1 LVEAITLAGIPTELD
16 KQIRLLK
23 LAAEEQNVKQ
33 DEQLQIIETLR
44 TQLEERIEGVRSV
57 LDTIQGPDPVAKD
70 RHQEQ
75 LDASRTVHTR
85 VDELSEVLESRAEQL
100 ESAMKEQKQL
110 MLALK
115 SFLEDKTS
123 RPEHALQS
131 GNERVNESE
140 NRNPWPSST
149 LSTAYF
155 AASLL
160 SSVLSSV
167 AATSIVSRNRDLN
180 KTSGPVFLPVDYSLP
195 GLGTLNKIQ
204 IQPSLLKRVEMPG
217 ITESNTETESNIE
230 TVVSAQDGQA
240 RFMITA
246 ITSTPAK
253 PKDSTPV
260 KSSDEW
266 IQDYSRTQRAV
277 RQPGEQR
284 SRPERLGLVLGSSM
298 GPGWIG
304 SVLEIPEDDGN
315 GSDGGAPGDGEPDV
329 DGFHDGL
336 DLAIP
341 STSHDDGDFSWE
353 RSSGGG
359 EGGGGGQGSS
369 SSSDSDSDSS

>member
-1 LVEAITLAGIPTELD
+1 
-16 KQIRLLK
+16 
-23 LAAEEQNVKQ
+23 
-33 DEQLQIIETLR
+33 
-44 TQLEERIEGVRSV
+44 V
-57 LDTIQGPDPVAKD
+57 LDTIQGPDPAAKD

-110 MLALK
+110 ILALK
-115 SFLEDKTS
+115 LFLEDKTS

-140 NRNPWPSST
+140 NRNPWASST

-155 AASLL
+155 AALLL

-167 AATSIVSRNRDLN
+167 AATSIVTRNRDLN
-180 KTSGPVFLPVDYSLP
+180 KTSRPVFLPVDYSLP
-195 GLGTLNKIQ
+195 SLGTLNKIQ
-204 IQPSLLKRVEMPG
+204 IQPSLVKRVEKPG
-217 ITESNTETESNIE
+217 ITESNIE

-246 ITSTPAK
+246 ITSTPTK

-284 SRPERLGLVLGSSM
+284 SRPEVVRASSK
-298 GPGWIG
+298 
-304 SVLEIPEDDGN
+304 
-315 GSDGGAPGDGEPDV
+315 
-329 DGFHDGL
+329 
-336 DLAIP
+336 IP
-341 STSHDDGDFSWE
+341 SMYMYA
-353 RSSGGG
+353 
-359 EGGGGGQGSS
+359 EG
-369 SSSDSDSDSS
+369 